1 MQRPYEKICD
11 AVNYNLSLDVQFFS
25 AQCTPTK
32 QGATQMTQNEE
43 IRFRCTKEQYGT
55 IKAKA
60 EKLGLSISA
69 YVRMVAL
76 EAAS

>member
-1 MQRPYEKICD
+1 
-11 AVNYNLSLDVQFFS
+11 
-25 AQCTPTK
+25 
-32 QGATQMTQNEE
+32 MTQNEE

>member
-1 MQRPYEKICD
+1 M
-11 AVNYNLSLDVQFFS
+11 SS
-25 AQCTPTK
+25 T
-32 QGATQMTQNEE
+32 EE
-43 IRFRCTKEQYGT
+43 IRLRCTQQQYQA